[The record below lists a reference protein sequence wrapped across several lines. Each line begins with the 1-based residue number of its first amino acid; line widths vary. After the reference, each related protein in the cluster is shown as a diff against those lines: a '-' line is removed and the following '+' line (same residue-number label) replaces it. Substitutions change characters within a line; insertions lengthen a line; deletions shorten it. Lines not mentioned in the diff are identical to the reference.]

1 MKLETKFLV
10 HLASPILTCAYAL
23 KQVLSIHASFVQ
35 FSACSEYSKESFRVV
50 VYCSIIKV
58 LCVVAILATAH
69 LYYHKPYFFVN
80 NFFHFFIFH
89 VVLIAH
95 NQGAGLTTNVIISR
109 HSGIVNNVFAFYLF
123 QTIRTI
129 CIEVQPGASNRQNN
143 RELAHIVVLSVR
155 SIWRSAAARIRCRT
169 ADSSCM
175 AELHT
180 SEL

>member
-1 MKLETKFLV
+1 M
-10 HLASPILTCAYAL
+10 S
-23 KQVLSIHASFVQ
+23 
-35 FSACSEYSKESFRVV
+35 CSELFKRIFQGCCLLFNYQGS
-50 VYCSIIKV
+50 
-58 LCVVAILATAH
+58 LCCCRSRDSLFILSQAIL
-69 LYYHKPYFFVN
+69 LCQQLFS
-80 NFFHFFIFH
+80 FFIFH
-89 VVLIAH
+89 VVLSAH
-95 NQGAGLTTNVIISR
+95 NQVAVLTTKVIISR
-109 HSGIVNNVFAFYLF
+109 HFGIVNNVFAFYLF